1 MPLEIIRNDITKV
14 RADAIVN
21 TANPDVAVGAGVD
34 SAIYKAAGWDA
45 LLAERAKI
53 GPMAPGQAAATPA
66 FELPA
71 KHIIHTVGPA
81 WIDGTHGELRT
92 LAACYRNS
100 LALAARLGC
109 SSVAFPLISTGTY
122 GFPKDRALR
131 TAVSEITGFLF
142 SGAVADSISNSAV
155 ADSASNGA
163 VADLSAQQPG
173 SPATTPAQQPG
184 SPATSTDPADMTVYL
199 VVYDKEAFEV
209 SGKAFTDIRSYIGDA
224 DVRQPLDSMRSEELA
239 RQYDRRLR
247 MQQMQEL
254 ERRSNTPAAPA
265 GSNTPDAPA
274 GSNAPAA
281 PAAGSNMPAAPA
293 PLARRKP
300 GLFPSFTRRSKRD
313 SIAPSTIDSLAPS
326 SIAPST
332 IDDALKTRDDT
343 FQEYLFRLIDR
354 KGLTDPEVYKL
365 ANLDRKHFS
374 KIRSNRFY
382 NPSKRTALA
391 LAIALRLNL
400 DETRDLLLKAGLAL
414 TRSSDFDI
422 IIEYCIQHRVFDINE
437 INCIL
442 FSYDQP
448 TLGA

>member
-142 SGAVADSISNSAV
+142 SGAVADSTSNS
-155 ADSASNGA
+155 A
-163 VADLSAQQPG
+163 VADLSAQQTG
-173 SPATTPAQQPG
+173 SPATLTAQQPG

-224 DVRQPLDSMRSEELA
+224 DVRQPLDSQRSEELA

-247 MQQMQEL
+247 MLQMQEL

-265 GSNTPDAPA
+265 AGSNMPDAPA

-281 PAAGSNMPAAPA
+281 PAGSNAPAAPA

-313 SIAPSTIDSLAPS
+313 SIAPSTIDSLAYQP
-326 SIAPST
+326 IAPST

-354 KGLTDPEVYKL
+354 KGLTDPEVYKR